1 MYCIGTDII
10 EIARVEQS
18 LSRWGDRFLKRV
30 FTPAEISAYRHH
42 PPSLAARFAAK
53 EAAMKALGVGIGEI
67 DWCDVEVLTQSGG
80 QPCLEL
86 RGRARERADKMGL
99 KSLAVS
105 LSHSRDNAIAFVLG
119 HRHDG

>member
-10 EIARVEQS
+10 EITRLEQA

-53 EAAMKALGVGIGEI
+53 EAAMKALDVGIGGI
-67 DWCDVEVLTQSGG
+67 NWRDVEILSQSSG

-86 RGRARERADKMGL
+86 HGRARARADELGL

-105 LSHSRDNAIAFVLG
+105 LSHSRGNAIAFVLG
-119 HRHDG
+119 HSHGD